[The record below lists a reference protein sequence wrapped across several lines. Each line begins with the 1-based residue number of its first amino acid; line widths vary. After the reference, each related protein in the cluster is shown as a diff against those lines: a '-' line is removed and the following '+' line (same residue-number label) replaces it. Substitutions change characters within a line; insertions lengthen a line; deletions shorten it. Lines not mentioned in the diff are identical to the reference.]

1 MSTHVINIGIIG
13 ATGHTGE
20 ELIDILLR
28 HPFVRIS
35 RLYNTSDHPVRIVD
49 VFPRFRNRLDLECRK
64 PDLED
69 IKKHC
74 DIVFCALPHTV
85 SLSLVGALLRMGKK
99 VIDLSADF
107 RLKNRRSYAAAYGV
121 NHPDPL
127 SLKSAVYGIPELRR
141 EDIRRA
147 RLIANPGCYPTSVI
161 LALAPLLALRPGST
175 RSIIIDAKSGVSGAG
190 KKVSAGFLF
199 EEVDGDF
206 RAYKVD
212 EHQHAPE
219 MNQELS
225 LIAGKKVEVTFVPHL
240 LPLTR
245 GILSTVYVEKSP
257 SARSHAGR
265 QGVRAVYEKFYA
277 KEPFVRVL
285 GQGIFPR
292 LKDVRHTNFCDIGI
306 KDSDRHI
313 ILISAIDNLMKGA
326 AGQAVQNM
334 NIMAGYPETTALI

>member
-1 MSTHVINIGIIG
+1 MNVGIIG

-35 RLYNTSDHPVRIVD
+35 RLYNTSDKPVHIAD
-49 VFPRFRNRLDLECRK
+49 VFPRFRNRLDLPCRK
-64 PDLED
+64 PDFGD
-69 IKKHC
+69 IGKHC
-74 DIVFCALPHTV
+74 DIVFLALPHTV
-85 SLSLVGALLRMGKK
+85 SLSLAGPLLKLGKK

-107 RLKNRRSYAAAYGV
+107 RLTDRRSYEAAYGV
-121 NHPDPL
+121 KHTDPA
-127 SLKSAVYGIPELRR
+127 SLKSAVYAIPELRR

-161 LALAPLLALRPGST
+161 LALAPLLALRPGAAG
-175 RSIIIDAKSGVSGAG
+175 SIIIDAKSGVSGAG
-190 KKVSAGFLF
+190 KKVSEGFLF
-199 EEVDGDF
+199 SEVDGDF

-212 EHQHAPE
+212 AHQHTPE
-219 MNQELS
+219 MSQELS
-225 LIAGKKVEVTFVPHL
+225 RIAGRKVGLTFVPHL
-240 LPLTR
+240 LPVTR
-245 GILSTVYVEKSP
+245 GILSTIYVEK
-257 SARSHAGR
+257 ARAARPGAV
-265 QGVRAVYEKFYA
+265 GVHELYAKFYK
-277 KEPFVRVL
+277 KEPFVRILPHGV
-285 GQGIFPR
+285 FPR

-306 KDSDRHI
+306 KDSERYI